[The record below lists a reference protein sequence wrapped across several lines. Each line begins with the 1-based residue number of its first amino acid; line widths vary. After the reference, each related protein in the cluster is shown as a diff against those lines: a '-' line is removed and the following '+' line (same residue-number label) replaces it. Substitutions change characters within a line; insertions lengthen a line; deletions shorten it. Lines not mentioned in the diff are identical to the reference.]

1 MNLNELYKP
10 IGRLYEETPSADY
23 AGDYLAANGWYNATD
38 EDTAVAS
45 AKSALA
51 SNLTMIK
58 DYEAEYTDLYT
69 KFGTN
74 CTFNRA
80 VSKTCRNAVQ
90 AKLKFSTII
99 FGGPVKWLGLS
110 LKGCY
115 SCPGGVLGYED
126 KQTMKKYLESVASA
140 ISNLKSKIPAL
151 QTAVDRANAD
161 KLKSTEASQE
171 TKSKTI
177 DLKGIQEKAE
187 AEKAKAKAEA
197 ESKQKQ
203 TDAELRAKKI
213 FLAIIASG
221 VILSAAGF
229 AIIRK

>member
-1 MNLNELYKP
+1 MNLKDLYKP
-10 IGRLYEETPSADY
+10 IGRLYEEVPSADY
-23 AGDYLAANGWYNATD
+23 AGDYLAANGWYNATE

-45 AKSALA
+45 AKAALS
-51 SNLTMIK
+51 SNTDMIK
-58 DYEAEYTDLYT
+58 AYQAEYTDLYT

-74 CTFNRA
+74 CTFHSA
-80 VSKTCRNAVQ
+80 VTKTCRNAIQ

-126 KQTMKKYLESVASA
+126 KKTMEKYLNGLASA
-140 ISNLKSKIPAL
+140 ISDLKSKTPAL
-151 QTAVDRANAD
+151 QTAVDKANAD

-171 TKSKTI
+171 TKSKTL
-177 DLKGIQEKAE
+177 DLASTQAIEQSKQKIE
-187 AEKAKAKAEA
+187 

-203 TDAELRAKKI
+203 TEAELRAKKI

-221 VILSAAGF
+221 LILSAAGY
-229 AIIRK
+229 AILKK